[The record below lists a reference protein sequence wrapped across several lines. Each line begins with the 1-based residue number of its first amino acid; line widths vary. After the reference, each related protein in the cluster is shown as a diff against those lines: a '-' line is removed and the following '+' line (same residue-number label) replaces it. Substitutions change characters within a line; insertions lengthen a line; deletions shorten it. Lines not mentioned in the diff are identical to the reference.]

1 MAGHKCQRID
11 KIWLAKDMYLVKIDT
26 ISDKQTFLDSKIV
39 DK

>member
-1 MAGHKCQRID
+1 MAGHTCQRID